1 MFDLYLSSTRTSQI
15 PQIYWAND
23 LTIQHPQHCTILIRE
38 IFCIFCTK
46 YSKTSIKPTRT
57 RKLRGSDKLSSV
69 FKSQKTLHIII
80 KPTKDKSWQK
90 IKTRF
95 FIANHLFNSASKL
108 LNFSWIQHQ
117 MLLKYCLL
125 HVEISLSRHITL
137 SLFMSISI
145 SRSIDLLFMWYIINF
160 SFSVKLIITSH

>member
-1 MFDLYLSSTRTSQI
+1 MKENVWFILKLNKNFTNPPYSLGQQFNNSI
-15 PQIYWAND
+15 PT
-23 LTIQHPQHCTILIRE
+23 TIHNTIRE
-38 IFCIFCTK
+38 NFCIFCTIN
-46 YSKTSIKPTRT
+46 STRT

-80 KPTKDKSWQK
+80 KPSRYKFWQK

-95 FIANHLFNSASKL
+95 FKAKHHFNSASKL
-108 LNFSWIQHQ
+108 LNFSWIEHQ

-125 HVEISLSRHITL
+125 QLEIFLSRHITL
-137 SLFMSISI
+137 SLFIFMST
-145 SRSIDLLFMWYIINF
+145 SRSIDLLFMWHIINF